1 MIHELNELQDKAADI
16 GLVPALAKVLPH
28 TIPAFTGNRNPIHQ
42 MDWANQESTIRVED
56 PHQNIQLPEIQNAQV
71 L

>member
-28 TIPAFTGNRNPIHQ
+28 AIPAFAGKRNPIHQ
-42 MDWANQESTIRVED
+42 MD
-56 PHQNIQLPEIQNAQV
+56 
-71 L
+71 